1 MEEFNLLEKLERV
14 KAPPGFDQKVL
25 SLLSERKDKKRV
37 RKRQLS
43 FSFAGAFAL
52 LLVFFV
58 VFNVFVLQKKE
69 PMAFA
74 GAQKGISATFERGG
88 ASPAEDYI
96 PIMETVDYS
105 VERQTIS
112 PEPKT
117 VYILEQVSENILKE
131 IKY

>member
-1 MEEFNLLEKLERV
+1 MEESNLLEKLERV
-14 KAPPGFDQKVL
+14 KAPPDFEQKVL
-25 SLLSERKDKKRV
+25 TLLSERREKKRV

-69 PMAFA
+69 PMGFA
-74 GAQKGISATFERGG
+74 SVKKGMPADFGRGG
-88 ASPAEDYI
+88 ASEMGDYI

-105 VERQTIS
+105 QERQSLS

-117 VYILEQVSENILKE
+117 IYILEQVSENILRE